1 MNCRNT
7 NQKKIIM
14 DTLSSVRTHPT
25 IYELYDLVKEKDS
38 SIGMATVY
46 RNVKKFVDDGTVYI
60 IKTKTGQA
68 RYDFYG
74 EHAHFECLKCGK
86 LIDLFDDE
94 IFNSIKKKMSNNNV
108 EVKNCNILLDG
119 YCKDCC

>member
-7 NQKKIIM
+7 NQKKLIL

-46 RNVKKFVDDGTVYI
+46 RNVKKFVDDGTIYI

-68 RYDFYG
+68 RYDFYS

-94 IFNSIKKKMSNNNV
+94 IFYSIKKKMSNNNV
-108 EVKNCNILLDG
+108 KVKNCNILLDG